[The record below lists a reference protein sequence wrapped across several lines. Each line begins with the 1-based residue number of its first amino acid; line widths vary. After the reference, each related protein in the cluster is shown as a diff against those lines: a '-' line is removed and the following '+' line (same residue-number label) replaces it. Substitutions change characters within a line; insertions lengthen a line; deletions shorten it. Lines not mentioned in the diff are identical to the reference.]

1 MERRTGV
8 RNLNGQ
14 PRIEAIDPA
23 FALPG
28 GEVRISG
35 SGLTAAKAERPTVK
49 FGGFEGSIIVG
60 SQQFIVA
67 RVPEGAQSGD
77 VVVSSDGKQSNPQKV
92 GVAVTIAESLHPV
105 ANPAIDDEG
114 NIFATFSG
122 SRGQKTP
129 VAIYRIDL
137 HQNVKPFVQ
146 EMMNAT
152 GLAFGRDGSLY
163 VSSRYDGTVY
173 RVARNGAI
181 SSYAEGMGIATGIAF
196 DREGNLY
203 VGDRSGTVFKID
215 RNRQIFVFAM
225 LEPSVSAYHLA
236 FDSKNNL
243 YVTGPTT
250 SSFDSVYRIDPHGE
264 VAVFYR
270 GLGRP
275 QGLAFDV
282 HDNLYVA
289 ASLNGRR
296 GIVKIAPDGNASLA
310 IAGHNLVGLAFAPGG
325 SVVLA
330 TNSGVH
336 HLTWGVHGR
345 SLLPLN

>member
-1 MERRTGV
+1 MERRTV
-8 RNLNGQ
+8 RNVNGN
-14 PRIEAIDPA
+14 PRIELIDPA

-35 SGLTAAKAERPTVK
+35 SGLTATKTGRPTVM
-49 FGGFEGSIIVG
+49 FGDSEGSIIVG

-67 RVPEGAQSGD
+67 RVPEGAESGE
-77 VVVSSDGKQSNPQKV
+77 VVVSTDGKRSNPQKV
-92 GVAVTIAESLHPV
+92 GVAVTLAESLHPV

-114 NIFATFSG
+114 NIYATFSG
-122 SRGQKTP
+122 SRGQKAP
-129 VAIYRIDL
+129 IAIYRIDL

-173 RVARNGAI
+173 RVARNGAM
-181 SSYAEGMGIATGIAF
+181 SSYAEGLGIATGLAF

-243 YVTGPTT
+243 YVSGPTT

-264 VAVFYR
+264 VAVYYR

-275 QGLAFDV
+275 QGLAFDIQ
-282 HDNLYVA
+282 DNLYVA

-296 GIVKIAPDGNASLA
+296 GIVKIAADGKTSLA

-330 TNSGVH
+330 TNSGVL

-345 SLLPLN
+345 SLLPVT

>member
-1 MERRTGV
+1 MERKTV
-8 RNLNGQ
+8 RNVNGY
-14 PRIEAIDPA
+14 PRIESVDPA

-28 GEVRISG
+28 GEIRING
-35 SGLTAAKAERPTVK
+35 SGLTTAKAERSTVM
-49 FGGFEGSIIVG
+49 FGESQGSIIVG
-60 SQQFIVA
+60 SKQFIVA
-67 RVPEGAQSGD
+67 RVPEGAESGE
-77 VVVSSDGKQSNPQKV
+77 VVVSANGQKSNGQKV
-92 GVAVTIAESLHPV
+92 GVAGLLAESLHPV

-114 NIFATFSG
+114 NVYATFSG
-122 SRGQKTP
+122 SRGQKAP
-129 VAIYRIDL
+129 IAIYRIDL
-137 HQNVKPFVQ
+137 QQNVKPFVQ

-173 RVARNGAI
+173 RVAKNGAT
-181 SSYAEGMGIATGIAF
+181 SLYAEGMGIATGIAF

-203 VGDRSGTVFKID
+203 VGDRSGTVFKLD

-275 QGLAFDV
+275 QGIAFDV
-282 HDNLYVA
+282 NDNLYVA

-296 GIVKIAPDGNASLA
+296 GIVKISPEGSASLA

-336 HLTWGVHGR
+336 NLIWGVHGR
-345 SLLPLN
+345 SLLPVT

>member
-1 MERRTGV
+1 MERRTGAKNV
-8 RNLNGQ
+8 NGY
-14 PRIEAIDPA
+14 PRIESIDPG

-35 SGLTAAKAERPTVK
+35 SGLTPRQAERPTVS
-49 FGGFEGSIIVG
+49 FGEIEGSVIVG
-60 SQQFIVA
+60 TQQFIVA
-67 RVPEGAQSGD
+67 RVPDGAASGD
-77 VVVSSDGKQSNPQKV
+77 VIVSANGRRSNPQPV
-92 GVAVTIAESLHPV
+92 GVAVPVAESLHPV
-105 ANPAIDDEG
+105 ANPAIDDDG
-114 NIFATFSG
+114 NIYATFSG
-122 SRGQKTP
+122 SRGQKVP

-137 HQNVKPFVQ
+137 RQNVKPFVQ
-146 EMMNAT
+146 ELMNAT
-152 GLAFGRDGSLY
+152 GLAFGRDGNLY

-173 RVARNGAI
+173 RVAKNGAM

-264 VAVFYR
+264 VSIFYR

-282 HDNLYVA
+282 NDNLFVA

-296 GIVKIAPDGNASLA
+296 GIVKIAPNGDASLA
-310 IAGHNLVGLAFAPGG
+310 ISGHNLVGLAFAPEGA
-325 SVVLA
+325 VVLA

-336 HLTWGVHGR
+336 HLSLGVEGR
-345 SLLPLN
+345 SLLPVV

>member
-1 MERRTGV
+1 MERRTGT
-8 RNLNGQ
+8 RNVNGH
-14 PRIEAIDPA
+14 PRIESIDPA

-35 SGLTAAKAERPTVK
+35 SGLSPAKAQRPIVR
-49 FGGFEGSIIVG
+49 FGEFEGSVIVG

-67 RVPEGAQSGD
+67 RVPEGAASGA
-77 VVVSSDGKQSNPQKV
+77 VVVATNGKQSNPQQV
-92 GVAVTIAESLHPV
+92 GIAVPIAESLHPV

-114 NIFATFSG
+114 NIYATFSG
-122 SRGQKTP
+122 SRGQKAP
-129 VAIYRIDL
+129 VAIYRID
-137 HQNVKPFVQ
+137 HNHNVKPFVQ

-173 RVARNGAI
+173 RVGRNGSM

-203 VGDRSGTVFKID
+203 VGDRSGTIFKID
-215 RNRQIFVFAM
+215 RNRQIFVFATI
-225 LEPSVSAYHLA
+225 EPSVSAYHLA

-243 YVTGPTT
+243 YVSGPTT
-250 SSFDSVYRIDPHGE
+250 SSFDAVYRIDPHGE
-264 VAVFYR
+264 VSVFYR

-282 HDNLYVA
+282 QDNLYISG
-289 ASLNGRR
+289 SLNGRR
-296 GIVKIAPDGNASLA
+296 GIVKITPTGEASLA
-310 IAGHNLVGLAFAPGG
+310 IAGHSLVGLAFAPAGA
-325 SVVLA
+325 VVLA

-336 HLTWGVHGR
+336 HLSWGVPGR
-345 SLLPLN
+345 SLLPVV

>member
-1 MERRTGV
+1 MERRIV
-8 RNLNGQ
+8 RNVNGN
-14 PRIEAIDPA
+14 PRIESIDPA

-35 SGLTAAKAERPTVK
+35 SGLTAAKTRPTVM
-49 FGGFEGSIIVG
+49 FGDSEGSIIVG

-67 RVPEGAQSGD
+67 RVPEGAASGE
-77 VVVSSDGKQSNPQKV
+77 VVVATDGKRSNPQKV

-114 NIFATFSG
+114 NIYATFSG

-181 SSYAEGMGIATGIAF
+181 SSYAEGMGVATGIAF

-203 VGDRSGTVFKID
+203 VGDRSGTIFKID
-215 RNRQIFVFAM
+215 RSRQIFVFAM
-225 LEPSVSAYHLA
+225 IEPSVSAYHLA
-236 FDSKNNL
+236 FDSKSNL

-264 VAVFYR
+264 VAVYYR

-282 HDNLYVA
+282 QDNLYVA

-296 GIVKIAPDGNASLA
+296 GIVKITPEGKASLA

-330 TNSGVH
+330 TTSGVL

-345 SLLPLN
+345 SLLPVT